1 MGKGFSDFI
10 RIVCYLQGFYAIKL
24 HVVAIRKGFKVIVM
38 LLIISD
44 CYVQGFQ
51 MISIA
56 LVAICKGFK
65 QLHSFLMV

>member
-10 RIVCYLQGFYAIKL
+10 RIVCYLQGFYTIKL
-24 HVVAIRKGFKVIVM
+24 HVVAIRKALKVIVM

>member
-1 MGKGFSDFI
+1 MGKGFSDLI
-10 RIVCYLQGFYAIKL
+10 RIICYLQGFYMIKL

-56 LVAICKGFK
+56 LFAICKGFK